1 MDRHRLGHI
10 IRKEFTR
17 IRRDPATMRL
27 LFVAPLLQLILFGYA
42 ATNDVRN
49 VRVAVFDG
57 DRSPESRL
65 LIQEVGN
72 SYYFLVLPEVSDSRD
87 LGRLLQKG
95 TAQLALNIP
104 PDFSRQMARGEAA
117 QVGLLVDGSDSN
129 TAGLAGSYLIG
140 LLGQRGLR
148 WQREDARREGLLGQ
162 TLPSVTPETRV
173 WYNADLKSSNFMVPG
188 VFGMILVVITINLA
202 ALSVVREREVGT
214 LEQLMVTPL
223 RNSELLLGKMIPLG
237 LIGYFESVLIVLL
250 ALLWF
255 HVPFRGSFVLLF
267 AMAPV
272 FLISNLAMGLLV
284 SVTSRTQQEAQIVA
298 FLILMPQ
305 VLLSG
310 FMFPIQNMPQAIQ
323 YVTYLIP
330 FRYFLEIVRAL
341 FLKGVG
347 VGMLW
352 PQMLILTVFAVGL
365 SALAVATMR
374 RRL

>member
-1 MDRHRLGHI
+1 MNRFRLGYI

-17 IRRDPATMRL
+17 VRRDPATMRL

-57 DRSPESRL
+57 DRSPQSRL
-65 LIQEVGN
+65 LIQEVGH
-72 SYYFLVLPEVSDSRD
+72 SYYFRVLPEVEDPRD
-87 LGRLLQKG
+87 LGPLLQKG

-104 PDFSRQMARGEAA
+104 PEFARQMARGATA
-117 QVGLLVDGSDSN
+117 QVGLLIDGSDSN

-140 LLGQRGLR
+140 LLADRGMR
-148 WQREDARREGLLGQ
+148 WQMEDARRQGLLGQ
-162 TLPSVTPETRV
+162 TLPTVTPETRV
-173 WYNADLKSSNFMVPG
+173 WYNADLKSANFMVPA
-188 VFGMILVVITINLA
+188 VFGMILLVITINLSS
-202 ALSVVREREVGT
+202 LSVVREREIGT

-223 RNSELLLGKMIPLG
+223 SNGELLLGKMIPLG
-237 LIGYFESVLIVLL
+237 LISYFESGLIVLL

-255 HVPFRGSFVLLF
+255 HVPFRGSFLLLF

-272 FLISNLAMGLLV
+272 FLVTNLSLGLLI
-284 SVTSRTQQEAQIVA
+284 SVTSRTQQEAQIVS
-298 FLILMPQ
+298 FLLIMPQ

-323 YVTYLIP
+323 YVTYAIP
-330 FRYFLEIVRAL
+330 FRYFLEFVRAL
-341 FLKGVG
+341 FLKGIGAG
-347 VGMLW
+347 VVW
-352 PQMLILTVFAVGL
+352 PQMLMLVLFAVGL
-365 SALAVATMR
+365 SVLAVTTMR